1 MLPTSRRRPLPQKR
15 KRGGA
20 ALDGRRRIAVDGPLR
35 RPLTTTPGTLRSA
48 HGSTSQLAAA
58 AAADRRSRLARSAV
72 RRNGPRRPY
81 MCAPDAWSRPPF
93 VEAAPPSCPRREW
106 SSTHTRM
113 YCTPAC
119 IAGREGGREQQ
130 CNGLSGRGFPE
141 LHGVVVSHPHT
152 SPPGWCC
159 DPESAPYIWVFTPS
173 FRVSSPSFANGCISP
188 H

>member
-1 MLPTSRRRPLPQKR
+1 MAPLLSWPRPLR
-15 KRGGA
+15 RTGGA
-20 ALDGRRRIAVDGPLR
+20 AWRARPSAATAPGVPICVPRMPGLGPPLWKR
-35 RPLTTTPGTLRSA
+35 HLPPVPGANGHPLTHAG
-48 HGSTSQLAAA
+48 
-58 AAADRRSRLARSAV
+58 
-72 RRNGPRRPY
+72 
-81 MCAPDAWSRPPF
+81 
-93 VEAAPPSCPRREW
+93 
-106 SSTHTRM
+106 
-113 YCTPAC
+113 TPAC

-188 H
+188 HGLLLRLASTTGLPHRVLSVEHFYPVLLCVFGAHF